1 MVFEDFGATLPET
14 TISRH
19 LVNMLYTAK
28 YVRKGIANLCYVVN
42 DKCLTQAE
50 EEGVCGNC
58 IRHHDEGN
66 MIVYF
71 DETNYNQN
79 TKRTRGRAKNGK
91 REVEKLPPSKGA
103 KLQIQCAL
111 SSSFGE
117 LYKMMK
123 ESDVYNEEYANIKV
137 IVVFGNAPAHSRI
150 ETLVPDCDDLILL
163 RLGLYSPMCNPIENC
178 FSSMKAI
185 IKQYLALMRD
195 EMNGPLLISKGQ
207 PISKTETRMRPLE
220 RAAHVSMVEITQRML
235 HRMELHV
242 SQFVNAA
249 VRTEGME
256 YGA

>member
-1 MVFEDFGATLPET
+1 MMFEGFGAALPET

-19 LVNMLYTAK
+19 LVDVLYTVK
-28 YVRKGIANLCYVVN
+28 YTCIEPSTCNSDTSKQKRKEFAEIASAGDVV
-42 DKCLTQAE
+42 
-50 EEGVCGNC
+50 
-58 IRHHDEGN
+58 
-66 MIVYF
+66 VYF

-79 TKRTRGRAKNGK
+79 TKRTRVRAKNGK

-111 SSSFGE
+111 SSSFGV

-123 ESDVYNEEYANIKV
+123 ESDVYKEEYANIKV

-150 ETLVPDCDDLILL
+150 ETLVPDCDDLGIL
-163 RLGLYSPMCNPIENC
+163 RLGLYSPMCIPIDNC

-185 IKQYLALMRD
+185 IKQYLALIRD

-249 VRTEGME
+249 VRMEGMV

>member
-19 LVNMLYTAK
+19 LVDVLYTVK
-28 YVRKGIANLCYVVN
+28 YTCIEPSTCNSDTSKQKRKEF
-42 DKCLTQAE
+42 AE
-50 EEGVCGNC
+50 
-58 IRHHDEGN
+58 I
-66 MIVYF
+66 
-71 DETNYNQN
+71 N

-111 SSSFGE
+111 SSSFGHKNATNAAFVEE

-123 ESDVYNEEYANIKV
+123 ESDVYNEEYAHIKV

-150 ETLVPDCDDLILL
+150 ETLVPDCDDLVLL

-249 VRTEGME
+249 VRTGGME